1 MSESAPFERHLVDDA
16 LALSASWRDAFSLEG
31 LIGPTLEDVA
41 TLGVDVVAIG
51 KAAPE
56 MAGAAVAT
64 LGPAV
69 RRTLVVSDEDGART
83 TQLEVVVGEHPVAG
97 AKSLF
102 AANRLLDFLDGSC
115 DADLTVFLLSGGASS
130 LCALPVAPLDLSSL
144 RAIWEAGLAT
154 GVDITT
160 LNRLRAATSQIAGG
174 AVLRR
179 VRTARSRT
187 LIEVDNVVSGAPWV
201 GSGLTYDYDPER
213 DELDAL
219 IDRFALRGTDL
230 AREITLASATRH
242 EVMARSSPPRVENVV
257 VADPDLLLT
266 SAANEAR
273 RRGYHVVSLGSRVIG
288 DVDEVVDQWT
298 AMLEGAA
305 SDPRPQCVIGV
316 GEITVRV
323 SGGGLGGRCQEFA
336 WSMAP
341 ALAHLARPAAFV
353 ARSSDGRDFVAGVA
367 GGWVDGGTLAR
378 AAGKNVDWSAVKR
391 DHDSHRGLA
400 ALDQLIDGGHTG
412 WNLCDLYVA
421 LLEGDA

>member
-1 MSESAPFERHLVDDA
+1 MSESAPLERRLVDDA
-16 LALSASWRDAFSLEG
+16 LALSGSWRDTFTLEG
-31 LIGPTLEDVA
+31 LIGPALEDVSM
-41 TLGVDVVAIG
+41 LVVDVVAIG

-56 MAGAAVAT
+56 MASAAVAT
-64 LGPAV
+64 LGPGV
-69 RRTLVVSDEDGART
+69 RRALVVSDEDGART
-83 TQLEVVVGEHPVAG
+83 AGFEVVVGEHPVPG
-97 AKSLF
+97 AKSLV
-102 AANRLLDFLDGSC
+102 AAHRLLDFLDGPS
-115 DADLTVFLLSGGASS
+115 DADVTLFLLSGGASS
-130 LCALPVAPLDLSSL
+130 LCALPADPLDLGSL
-144 RAIWEAGLAT
+144 RAVWDAGLAA

-160 LNRLRAATSQIAGG
+160 LNRLRAATSRIAGG

-201 GSGLTYDYDPER
+201 GSGLTYDYDPDS
-213 DELDAL
+213 DELDEL

-230 AREITLASATRH
+230 ARAITRANAARREI
-242 EVMARSSPPRVENVV
+242 MARPSGARVENVV
-257 VADPDLLLT
+257 VADPDLLLA
-266 SAANEAR
+266 SASSEAR
-273 RRGYHVVSLGSRVIG
+273 RRGYRVVSLGSRVIG
-288 DVDEVVDQWT
+288 DVDEVVDRW
-298 AMLEGAA
+298 AAALEGVA

-323 SGGGLGGRCQEFA
+323 SGDGLGGRCQEFA

-341 ALAHLARPAAFV
+341 VLAHLARPSAFV

-367 GGWVDGGTLAR
+367 GGWVDSATLER
-378 AAGKNVDWSAVKR
+378 AKAKDVDWFAIKR